1 MVWLYCYHI
10 IESCLLHLKQDFKTL
25 VYLVTPHGCVCSFF
39 PTSTMQHSFL
49 YIFDVIATSL
59 LSLFSEFHF
68 ELSGCLNTH
77 CHSHAIHAIRAI
89 LCRVQA
95 SLSSLP
101 CPQERENLPNGP
113 LNRSTFGGHLLGNA
127 VPPWLAII
135 YFSLFHL
142 ALPYSRIV
150 GMKTYR

>member
-113 LNRSTFGGHLLGNA
+113 FEQKYFWGTSSWKCRASLAGHHLFF
-127 VPPWLAII
+127 II
-135 YFSLFHL
+135 SLSITL
-142 ALPYSRIV
+142 QQNCWNENL
-150 GMKTYR
+150 